1 MRRRQLNGKGQ
12 EMRRLRWAGMLA
24 TAIVLVVAGCSSDD
38 SGGGSGGQAASCKGS
53 VGVMGPFT
61 GDAASIGKEQL
72 NWAKFAVERFNTDN
86 KTSYALVEGD
96 TQLDP
101 AQASTVAQQFL
112 SNDAIKGVVG
122 PAGSQEV
129 EAVGPI
135 YTRANLGF
143 VSGSA
148 TKTTLTDGTRPTF
161 FRVVPRDDV
170 QGPTDATYMIDN
182 LKVKKVMI
190 IDDQTSYSTGLAD
203 ATDQALKGGGVT
215 TSRESV
221 NQKQS
226 DFSSLVS
233 KVSADTDA
241 VFLPWQLAAKAQVFS
256 QQLSE
261 QGKKAIIFGT
271 DGLFSPSD
279 FKADGSYVSSFAPD
293 IKAIPA
299 SADLVSAYSTKYGEF
314 GTFGPPTFAA
324 TQIVLTA
331 MNEACKA
338 GNLDR
343 KSVVDKLKT
352 TNISN
357 SILGSDLKFNSSGD
371 VEGAKFY
378 IFKIQGGKYTLANQ

>member
-1 MRRRQLNGKGQ
+1 MRRS
-12 EMRRLRWAGMLA
+12 RWAGVLA
-24 TAIVLVVAGCSSDD
+24 TAIALAVAGCGGSS
-38 SGGGSGGQAASCKGS
+38 SSSSGGQAASCKGS

-61 GDAASIGKEQL
+61 GDAASVGQEQL
-72 NWAKFAVERFNTDN
+72 NWAKFSLERFNTEN
-86 KTSYALVEGD
+86 KTSYAMVEGD

-112 SNDAIKGVVG
+112 SNGAILGVVG

-135 YTRANLGF
+135 FTRANLGF

-148 TKTTLTDGTRPTF
+148 TRTTLTDGSRPTF
-161 FRVVPRDDV
+161 FRVVSRDDV
-170 QGPTDATYMIDN
+170 QGPQDAKYMIDN
-182 LKVKKVMI
+182 LNAKKVMI

-203 ATDQALKGGGVT
+203 AAEQTLKAGGVT

-226 DFSSLVS
+226 DFSALVS
-233 KVSADTDA
+233 KVAADTDV

-261 QGKKAIIFGT
+261 QGRKAVIFGS
-271 DGLFSPSD
+271 DGLFAPSD
-279 FKADGSYVSSFAPD
+279 FKADGSYVSAFAPD
-293 IKAIPA
+293 IKGIPA
-299 SADLVSAYSTKYGEF
+299 DADLVSAYSAKYGEF
-314 GTFGPPTFAA
+314 GTFGPPTYAA
-324 TQIVLTA
+324 TQVVLTA

-338 GNLDR
+338 GKLDR

-352 TNISN
+352 TSIAN
-357 SILGSDLKFNSSGD
+357 SILGGTLKFDAKGD
-371 VEGAKFY
+371 VDGGKFY
-378 IFKIQGGKYTLANQ
+378 IFRIQGGKYTLVTQ

>member
-1 MRRRQLNGKGQ
+1 MRRS
-12 EMRRLRWAGMLA
+12 RWAG
-24 TAIVLVVAGCSSDD
+24 VLVAAIALLVAGCGDSSN
-38 SGGGSGGQAASCKGS
+38 SSSGGQAASCKGS

-61 GDAASIGKEQL
+61 GDAASIGQEQL
-72 NWAKFAVERFNTDN
+72 NWAKFAVERFNAEN
-86 KTSYALVEGD
+86 KTSYAMVEGD

-112 SNDAIKGVVG
+112 SNSAILGVVG

-148 TKTTLTDGTRPTF
+148 TKTELTDGSRPTF
-161 FRVVPRDDV
+161 FRVVSRDDV
-170 QGPTDATYMIDN
+170 QGPQDARYMIDN
-182 LKVKKVMI
+182 LSAKAVMI

-203 ATDQALKGGGVT
+203 AAEQTLKAGGVT

-221 NQKQS
+221 NQRQS
-226 DFSSLVS
+226 DFSALVS
-233 KVSADTDA
+233 KVAADTDV

-261 QGKKAIIFGT
+261 QGRKAVIFGS
-271 DGLFSPSD
+271 DGLFAPED
-279 FKADGSYVSSFAPD
+279 FKAEGSYVSAFAPD
-293 IKAIPA
+293 IKGIPED
-299 SADLVSAYSTKYGEF
+299 ADLVSAYNAKYGEF
-314 GTFGPPTFAA
+314 GTFGPPTYAA
-324 TQIVLTA
+324 TQVVLTA

-343 KSVVDKLKT
+343 KTVVDKLKT
-352 TNISN
+352 TNIDD
-357 SILGSDLKFNSSGD
+357 SILGGTLKFDAKGD
-371 VEGAKFY
+371 VDGGKFY
-378 IFKIQGGKYTLANQ
+378 IFRIQGGKYNLVTE

>member
-1 MRRRQLNGKGQ
+1 MRRSG
-12 EMRRLRWAGMLA
+12 WAGVLA
-24 TAIVLVVAGCSSDD
+24 MAIALVVAGCGGNSSN
-38 SGGGSGGQAASCKGS
+38 SSSGGQAASCKGS

-61 GDAASIGKEQL
+61 GDAASVGQEQL
-72 NWAKFAVERFNTDN
+72 NWAKFGLERFNADN
-86 KTSYALVEGD
+86 GTSYAMVEGD

-101 AQASTVAQQFL
+101 AQASTVAQQML
-112 SNDAIKGVVG
+112 SNSAILGVVG

-135 YTRANLGF
+135 FTRANLGF

-148 TKTTLTDGTRPTF
+148 TRTTLTDGSRPTF
-161 FRVVPRDDV
+161 FRVVSRDDV
-170 QGPTDATYMIDN
+170 QGPQDAQYMIDS
-182 LKVKKVMI
+182 LKAKKVMV

-203 ATDQALKGGGVT
+203 AAEQTLKAGGVS

-226 DFSSLVS
+226 DFSALVS
-233 KVSADTDA
+233 KVASDTDV

-261 QGKKAIIFGT
+261 QGRKAVIFGS

-279 FKADGSYVSSFAPD
+279 FKAEGSYVSAFAPD
-293 IKAIPA
+293 IKGIPA
-299 SADLVSAYSTKYGEF
+299 DASLVSAYSAKYGEF
-314 GTFGPPTFAA
+314 GTFGPPTYAA
-324 TQIVLTA
+324 TQVVLTA

-338 GNLDR
+338 GKLDR

-352 TNISN
+352 TNIAN
-357 SILGSDLKFNSSGD
+357 SILGGTISFDAKGD
-371 VEGAKFY
+371 VDGGKFY
-378 IFKIQGGKYTLANQ
+378 IFKIQGGKYTLVTQ

>member
-1 MRRRQLNGKGQ
+1 
-12 EMRRLRWAGMLA
+12 MRRLRWAGMLA
-24 TAIVLVVAGCSSDD
+24 TAIALVIAGCSSDK
-38 SGGGSGGQAASCKGS
+38 SSSGGSGGQAASCKGS

-61 GDAASIGKEQL
+61 GDAASIGQEQL
-72 NWAKFAVERFNTDN
+72 NWAKFAVERFNSEN
-86 KTSYALVEGD
+86 KTSFALVEGD
-96 TQLDP
+96 TQLNP

-112 SNDAIKGVVG
+112 SNDAIMGVVG

-129 EAVGPI
+129 EAVGPV

-148 TKTTLTDGTRPTF
+148 TKTTLTDGSRPTF

-170 QGPTDATYMIDN
+170 QGPTDAKYMIDN
-182 LKVKKVMI
+182 LSVKKVMI
-190 IDDQTSYSTGLAD
+190 VDDQTSYSTGLAD
-203 ATDQALKGGGVT
+203 ATDQALKAGSIS

-221 NQKQS
+221 NQQQS

-261 QGKKAIIFGT
+261 QGKKAVIFGT
-271 DGLFSPSD
+271 DGLYSPSD

-293 IKAIPA
+293 INAIPA
-299 SADLVSAYSTKYGEF
+299 DADLISAYSAKYGKF

-331 MNEACKA
+331 MNDACKA

-352 TNISN
+352 TNIDN
-357 SILGSDLKFNSSGD
+357 SILGSTLKFNASGD
-371 VEGAKFY
+371 VEGAQFY
-378 IFKIQGGKYTLANQ
+378 IFKIQGGKYTLVSQ

>member
-1 MRRRQLNGKGQ
+1 
-12 EMRRLRWAGMLA
+12 MRRLRWAGMLA
-24 TAIVLVVAGCSSDD
+24 TVIALVVAGCGSDKSS
-38 SGGGSGGQAASCKGS
+38 SSGSGGQATSCKGS

-61 GDAASIGKEQL
+61 GDAASIGQEQL
-72 NWAKFAVERFNTDN
+72 NWAKFAVERFNADN
-86 KTSYALVEGD
+86 KTSYAMVEGD

-112 SNDAIKGVVG
+112 SNNAIVGVVG

-129 EAVGPI
+129 EAVGPV

-148 TKTTLTDGTRPTF
+148 TKTELTDGSRPTF

-170 QGPTDATYMIDN
+170 QGPTDARYMIDN

-203 ATDQALKGGGVT
+203 TTDAALKAGGVS

-226 DFSSLVS
+226 DFSALVS
-233 KVSADTDA
+233 KVSAGTDA

-261 QGKKAIIFGT
+261 QGKKAVIFGT

-299 SADLVSAYSTKYGEF
+299 DANLVSTFSAKYGEF

-338 GNLDR
+338 GKLDR

-352 TNISN
+352 TNIAD
-357 SILGSDLKFNSSGD
+357 SILGSTLKFDTSGD
-371 VEGAKFY
+371 IEGARFY
-378 IFKIQGGKYTLANQ
+378 IFKIQGGKYNLASQ

>member
-1 MRRRQLNGKGQ
+1 MRRS
-12 EMRRLRWAGMLA
+12 RWAGTLA
-24 TAIVLVVAGCSSDD
+24 TAIALVVAGCGGNDSS
-38 SGGGSGGQAASCKGS
+38 GSGGQAASCKGS

-61 GDAASIGKEQL
+61 GDAAPVGQEQL
-72 NWAKFAVERFNTDN
+72 NWAKFAVERFNADN
-86 KTSYALVEGD
+86 KTSYAMVEGD

-112 SNDAIKGVVG
+112 SNGAIVGVVG

-135 YTRANLGF
+135 FTRASLGF

-148 TKTTLTDGTRPTF
+148 TRTTLTDGSRPTF
-161 FRVVPRDDV
+161 FRVVSRDDE
-170 QGPTDATYMIDN
+170 
-182 LKVKKVMI
+182 
-190 IDDQTSYSTGLAD
+190 TSYSTGLAE
-203 ATDQALKGGGVT
+203 AAEQTLKDGGVAT
-215 TSRESV
+215 TRESV

-226 DFSSLVS
+226 DFSALVS
-233 KVSADTDA
+233 KVAADTDV

-261 QGKKAIIFGT
+261 QGGKAVIFGS

-279 FKADGSYVSSFAPD
+279 FKTDGSYVSAFAPD

-299 SADLVSAYSTKYGEF
+299 DADLVSAFSAKYGEF
-314 GTFGPPTFAA
+314 GTFGPPTYAA
-324 TQIVLTA
+324 TQVVLTA

-338 GNLDR
+338 GKLDR

-352 TNISN
+352 TSIAN
-357 SILGSDLKFNSSGD
+357 SILGGTLKFDAKGD
-371 VEGAKFY
+371 VDGGKFY
-378 IFKIQGGKYTLANQ
+378 IFRIQGGKYTLVTQ

>member
-1 MRRRQLNGKGQ
+1 
-12 EMRRLRWAGMLA
+12 MRRLRWAGTLA
-24 TAIVLVVAGCSSDD
+24 TAIALVVAGC
-38 SGGGSGGQAASCKGS
+38 GGDNSAGSGGQAASCKGS

-61 GDAASIGKEQL
+61 GDAASIGQEQL
-72 NWAKFAVERFNTDN
+72 NWAKFAVDRFNTDN
-86 KTSYALVEGD
+86 KTSYAMVEGD

-112 SNDAIKGVVG
+112 SNDAIVGVVG

-148 TKTTLTDGTRPTF
+148 TKTELTDGSRPTF

-170 QGPTDATYMIDN
+170 QGPTDAKYMIDN

-203 ATDQALKGGGVT
+203 ATDTALKAGGVS
-215 TSRESV
+215 TSRDSV

-226 DFSSLVS
+226 DFSALVS
-233 KVSADTDA
+233 KVGADTDA

-261 QGKKAIIFGT
+261 QGKKALIFGT
-271 DGLFSPSD
+271 DGLYSPSD
-279 FKADGSYVSSFAPD
+279 FKAEGSYVSSFAPD

-299 SADLVSAYSTKYGEF
+299 DAALVSAYGAKYGEF

-324 TQIVLTA
+324 TQIVLNA

-338 GNLDR
+338 GKLDR
-343 KSVVDKLKT
+343 KRVVDKLET
-352 TNISN
+352 TNIAN
-357 SILGSDLKFNSSGD
+357 SILGSTLKFNTSGD
-371 VEGAKFY
+371 IEGAQFY
-378 IFKIQGGKYTLANQ
+378 IFRIQGGKYTLASQ

>member
-1 MRRRQLNGKGQ
+1 
-12 EMRRLRWAGMLA
+12 MRRLRLAGMLA
-24 TAIVLVVAGCSSDD
+24 TAIALVIAGCSSGK
-38 SGGGSGGQAASCKGS
+38 SSSSGSGGQAASCKGS

-61 GDAASIGKEQL
+61 GDAASIGQEQL
-72 NWAKFAVERFNTDN
+72 NWAKFGLERFNAEN
-86 KTSYALVEGD
+86 KTSYAIVEGD
-96 TQLDP
+96 TQLNP

-112 SNDAIKGVVG
+112 SNDAILGVVG

-135 YTRANLGF
+135 FTRSKLGF

-148 TKTTLTDGTRPTF
+148 TKTTLTDGSRPTF

-170 QGPTDATYMIDN
+170 QGPTDANYMIDK
-182 LKVKKVMI
+182 LGVKKVMI
-190 IDDQTSYSTGLAD
+190 VDDQTSYSTGLAD
-203 ATDQALKGGGVT
+203 ATEQALKTGGVA

-221 NQKQS
+221 NQQQS

-261 QGKKAIIFGT
+261 QGKKAVIFGS
-271 DGLFSPSD
+271 DGLYSPSD

-293 IKAIPA
+293 INAIPA
-299 SADLVSAYSTKYGEF
+299 DAGLVTAYSAKYGKF
-314 GTFGPPTFAA
+314 GTFGPPTYAA

-343 KSVVDKLKT
+343 TSVVDKLKT
-352 TNISN
+352 TNIDN
-357 SILGSDLKFNSSGD
+357 SILGSTLKFNASGD
-371 VEGAKFY
+371 VEGAQFY
-378 IFKIQGGKYTLANQ
+378 IFKIQGGKYSLVSQ

>member
-1 MRRRQLNGKGQ
+1 
-12 EMRRLRWAGMLA
+12 MLA
-24 TAIVLVVAGCSSDD
+24 TAIALVVAGCSSDN
-38 SGGGSGGQAASCKGS
+38 SSGGSGGQAASCKGS

-61 GDAASIGKEQL
+61 GDAASIGQEQL
-72 NWAKFAVERFNTDN
+72 NWAKFAVERFNSEN

-129 EAVGPI
+129 EAVGPV

-148 TKTTLTDGTRPTF
+148 TKTTLTDGSRPTF

-170 QGPTDATYMIDN
+170 QGPTDAKYMIDN
-182 LKVKKVMI
+182 LNVKKVMI
-190 IDDQTSYSTGLAD
+190 VDDQTSYSTGLAD
-203 ATDQALKGGGVT
+203 ATDQALKAGGVT
-215 TSRESV
+215 TSRDSV
-221 NQKQS
+221 NQKQG

-261 QGKKAIIFGT
+261 QGKKAVIFGT
-271 DGLFSPSD
+271 DGLYSPSD

-293 IKAIPA
+293 IKSIPA
-299 SADLVSAYSTKYGEF
+299 DADIVSAFSAKYGEF

-352 TNISN
+352 TNITD

-371 VEGAKFY
+371 VEGAQFY
-378 IFKIQGGKYTLANQ
+378 IFKIQGGKYTLVSQ

>member
-1 MRRRQLNGKGQ
+1 MRR
-12 EMRRLRWAGMLA
+12 MRWAGVLA
-24 TAIVLVVAGCSSDD
+24 TAIALVVAGCGNDSNKSS
-38 SGGGSGGQAASCKGS
+38 SGGGGAASCKGS

-61 GDAASIGKEQL
+61 GDAASIGQEQL
-72 NWAKFAVERFNTDN
+72 NWSKFALERFNSEN
-86 KTSYALVEGD
+86 KTSYQLVEGD

-112 SNDAIKGVVG
+112 SNDAIVGVVG

-129 EAVGPI
+129 EAVGPVF
-135 YTRANLGF
+135 TRANLGF

-148 TKTTLTDGTRPTF
+148 TKTTLTDGSRPTF
-161 FRVVPRDDV
+161 FRVVSRDDV
-170 QGPTDATYMIDN
+170 QGPQDARYMMEN
-182 LKVKKVMI
+182 LKAKAVMI

-203 ATDQALKGGGVT
+203 AAEQTLKAGGVT
-215 TSRESV
+215 TTRESV

-226 DFSSLVS
+226 DFSALVS
-233 KVSADTDA
+233 KVSADTDV

-261 QGKKAIIFGT
+261 QGGKAVIFGS

-279 FKADGSYVSSFAPD
+279 FKADGSYVSAFAPD
-293 IKAIPA
+293 IKGIPA
-299 SADLVSAYSTKYGEF
+299 DADLVSAYSAKYGEF
-314 GTFGPPTFAA
+314 GTFGPPMFAA
-324 TQIVLTA
+324 TQVVLTA

-338 GNLDR
+338 GKLDR

-357 SILGSDLKFNSSGD
+357 SILGGSIKFTDKGD
-371 VEGAKFY
+371 VDGGRFY
-378 IFKIQGGKYTLANQ
+378 IFKISGGKYSLVTQ

>member
-1 MRRRQLNGKGQ
+1 
-12 EMRRLRWAGMLA
+12 MRRLRWAGMLA

-38 SGGGSGGQAASCKGS
+38 SGGAGGQAASCNGS

-72 NWAKFAVERFNTDN
+72 NWAKFAVERFNSEN
-86 KTSYALVEGD
+86 KTNYALVEGD

-135 YTRANLGF
+135 YTRAGLGF

-148 TKTTLTDGTRPTF
+148 TKTDLTDGSRPTF

-170 QGPTDATYMIDN
+170 QGPTDAKYMIDN

-203 ATDQALKGGGVT
+203 ATDGALKGGGVT

-261 QGKKAIIFGT
+261 QGKKAVIFGT
-271 DGLFSPSD
+271 DGLFAPED

-299 SADLVSAYSTKYGEF
+299 SADLVSAFTAKYGEF
-314 GTFGPPTFAA
+314 GTFGPPTYAA

-343 KSVVDKLKT
+343 KGVVDKLKT
-352 TNISN
+352 TNVSN

-371 VEGAKFY
+371 VDGAQFY
-378 IFKIQGGKYTLANQ
+378 IFKIQGGKYTLATQ

>member
-1 MRRRQLNGKGQ
+1 
-12 EMRRLRWAGMLA
+12 MRRLRWAGMLA

-38 SGGGSGGQAASCKGS
+38 SGGSGGSGGQAASCNGS

-72 NWAKFAVERFNTDN
+72 NWAKFAVERFNSEN
-86 KTSYALVEGD
+86 KTNYALVEGD

-135 YTRANLGF
+135 YTRAGLGF

-148 TKTTLTDGTRPTF
+148 TKTDLTDGSRPTF

-170 QGPTDATYMIDN
+170 QGPTDAKYMIDN

-203 ATDQALKGGGVT
+203 ATDGTLKSGGVT

-271 DGLFSPSD
+271 DGLFAPED

-299 SADLVSAYSTKYGEF
+299 SADLVSAFTAKYGEF
-314 GTFGPPTFAA
+314 GTFGPPTYAA

-343 KSVVDKLKT
+343 KGVVDKLKT
-352 TNISN
+352 TNVSN

-371 VEGAKFY
+371 VDGAQFY
-378 IFKIQGGKYTLANQ
+378 IFKIQGGKYTLATQ

>member
-1 MRRRQLNGKGQ
+1 
-12 EMRRLRWAGMLA
+12 MRRLRWAGMLA
-24 TAIVLVVAGCSSDD
+24 TAMVLVIAGCSSDKS

-61 GDAASIGKEQL
+61 GDAAAIGQEQL
-72 NWAKFAVERFNTDN
+72 NWAKFALERFNSEN

-148 TKTTLTDGTRPTF
+148 TKTTLTDGSRPTF

-170 QGPTDATYMIDN
+170 QGPTDAKYMIDN
-182 LKVKKVMI
+182 LSVKKVMI
-190 IDDQTSYSTGLAD
+190 VDDQTSYSTGLAD
-203 ATDQALKGGGVT
+203 ATDQALKAGGVT

-261 QGKKAIIFGT
+261 QGKKAVIFGT
-271 DGLFSPSD
+271 DGLYSPSD

-293 IKAIPA
+293 INSIPA
-299 SADLVSAYSTKYGEF
+299 DADLVSAYSAKYGKF

-352 TNISN
+352 TNIDN
-357 SILGSDLKFNSSGD
+357 SILGSTLKFNASGD
-371 VEGAKFY
+371 VEGAQFY
-378 IFKIQGGKYTLANQ
+378 IFKIQGGKYTLVSQ

>member
-1 MRRRQLNGKGQ
+1 
-12 EMRRLRWAGMLA
+12 MLVA
-24 TAIVLVVAGCSSDD
+24 AIALLVAGCGDSSN
-38 SGGGSGGQAASCKGS
+38 SSSGGQAASCKGS

-61 GDAASIGKEQL
+61 GDAASIGQEQL
-72 NWAKFAVERFNTDN
+72 NWAKFAVERFNAEN
-86 KTSYALVEGD
+86 KTSYAMVEGD

-112 SNDAIKGVVG
+112 SNSAILGVVG

-148 TKTTLTDGTRPTF
+148 TKTELTDGSRPTF
-161 FRVVPRDDV
+161 FRVVSRDDV
-170 QGPTDATYMIDN
+170 QGPQDARYMIDN
-182 LKVKKVMI
+182 LSAKAVMI

-203 ATDQALKGGGVT
+203 AAEQTLKAGGVT

-226 DFSSLVS
+226 DFSALVS
-233 KVSADTDA
+233 KVAADTDV

-261 QGKKAIIFGT
+261 QGRKAVIFGS
-271 DGLFSPSD
+271 DGLFAPED
-279 FKADGSYVSSFAPD
+279 FKAEGSYVSAFAPD
-293 IKAIPA
+293 IKGIPED
-299 SADLVSAYSTKYGEF
+299 ADLVSAYNAKYGEF
-314 GTFGPPTFAA
+314 GTFGPPTYAA
-324 TQIVLTA
+324 TQVVLTA

-343 KSVVDKLKT
+343 KTVVDKLKT
-352 TNISN
+352 TNIDD
-357 SILGSDLKFNSSGD
+357 SILGGTLKFDAKGD
-371 VEGAKFY
+371 VDGGKFY
-378 IFKIQGGKYTLANQ
+378 IFRIQGGKYNLVTE

>member
-1 MRRRQLNGKGQ
+1 MRR
-12 EMRRLRWAGMLA
+12 MRWAGVLA
-24 TAIVLVVAGCSSDD
+24 TAIALVVGGCGGNSSDSNSS
-38 SGGGSGGQAASCKGS
+38 SGGSAASCKGS
-53 VGVMGPFT
+53 VDVMGPFT
-61 GDAASIGKEQL
+61 GDAASIGQEQL
-72 NWAKFAVERFNTDN
+72 NWSKFALERFNSDN
-86 KTSYALVEGD
+86 KTSYQLVEGD

-112 SNDAIKGVVG
+112 SNDAIVGVVG

-129 EAVGPI
+129 EAVGPVF
-135 YTRANLGF
+135 TRANLGF

-148 TKTTLTDGTRPTF
+148 TKTTLTDGSRPTF
-161 FRVVPRDDV
+161 FRVVSRDDV
-170 QGPTDATYMIDN
+170 QGPQDAKYMIDN
-182 LKVKKVMI
+182 LKAKKVMI

-203 ATDQALKGGGVT
+203 AADQTLKAGGAA

-226 DFSSLVS
+226 DFSALVS
-233 KVSADTDA
+233 KVGADTDV

-261 QGKKAIIFGT
+261 QGGKAVIFAS

-279 FKADGSYVSSFAPD
+279 FKADGSYVSAFAPD
-293 IKAIPA
+293 IKGIPA
-299 SADLVSAYSTKYGEF
+299 DADLVSAYSAKCGEF
-314 GTFGPPTFAA
+314 GTFGPPMYAA
-324 TQIVLTA
+324 TQAVLGA

-343 KSVVDKLKT
+343 KGVVSKLKT

-357 SILGSDLKFNSSGD
+357 SILGGSLKFNSSGD
-371 VEGAKFY
+371 VDGGRFY
-378 IFKIQGGKYTLANQ
+378 IFKISGGNYSLVTQ

>member
-1 MRRRQLNGKGQ
+1 
-12 EMRRLRWAGMLA
+12 MRRLRWAGMLA
-24 TAIVLVVAGCSSDD
+24 TAMVLVIAGCSSDKS
-38 SGGGSGGQAASCKGS
+38 SGTGGQAASCNGS

-61 GDAASIGKEQL
+61 GDAASIGQEQL
-72 NWAKFAVERFNTDN
+72 NWAKFAVERFNSEN

-96 TQLDP
+96 TQLNP

-129 EAVGPI
+129 EAVGPV

-148 TKTTLTDGTRPTF
+148 TKTTLTDGSRPTF

-170 QGPTDATYMIDN
+170 QGPTDAKYMIDN
-182 LKVKKVMI
+182 LSVKKVMI
-190 IDDQTSYSTGLAD
+190 VDDQTSYSTGLAD
-203 ATDQALKGGGVT
+203 ATDQALKAGGVT

-221 NQKQS
+221 NQQQS

-261 QGKKAIIFGT
+261 QGKKAVIFGT
-271 DGLFSPSD
+271 DGLYSPSD

-293 IKAIPA
+293 INSIPA
-299 SADLVSAYSTKYGEF
+299 DADLVSAYSAKYGKF

-352 TNISN
+352 TNITN
-357 SILGSDLKFNSSGD
+357 SILGSDLKFNASGD
-371 VEGAKFY
+371 VEGAQFY
-378 IFKIQGGKYTLANQ
+378 IFKIQGGKYTLVSQ

>member
-1 MRRRQLNGKGQ
+1 
-12 EMRRLRWAGMLA
+12 MLA
-24 TAIVLVVAGCSSDD
+24 TAMVLVIAGCSSDKS
-38 SGGGSGGQAASCKGS
+38 SGTGGQAASCNGS

-61 GDAASIGKEQL
+61 GDAASIGQEQL
-72 NWAKFAVERFNTDN
+72 NWAKFAVERFNSEN

-96 TQLDP
+96 TQLNP

-129 EAVGPI
+129 EAVGPV

-148 TKTTLTDGTRPTF
+148 TKTTLTDGSRPTF

-170 QGPTDATYMIDN
+170 QGPTDAKYMIDN
-182 LKVKKVMI
+182 LSVKKVMI
-190 IDDQTSYSTGLAD
+190 VDDQTSYSTGLAD
-203 ATDQALKGGGVT
+203 ATDQALKAGGVT

-221 NQKQS
+221 NQQQS

-261 QGKKAIIFGT
+261 QGKKAVIFGT
-271 DGLFSPSD
+271 DGLYSPSD

-293 IKAIPA
+293 INSIPA
-299 SADLVSAYSTKYGEF
+299 DADLVSAYSAKYGKF

-352 TNISN
+352 TNITN
-357 SILGSDLKFNSSGD
+357 SILGSDLKFNASGD
-371 VEGAKFY
+371 VEGAQFY
-378 IFKIQGGKYTLANQ
+378 IFKIQGGKYTLVSQ

>member
-1 MRRRQLNGKGQ
+1 
-12 EMRRLRWAGMLA
+12 MRRLRWAGMLA

-72 NWAKFAVERFNTDN
+72 NWAKFAVERFNSEN
-86 KTSYALVEGD
+86 QTSYALVEGD

-148 TKTTLTDGTRPTF
+148 TKTTLTDGSRPTF

-170 QGPTDATYMIDN
+170 QGPTDAKYMIDN

-203 ATDQALKGGGVT
+203 ATDEALKAGGVT

-261 QGKKAIIFGT
+261 QGKKATIFGT

-299 SADLVSAYSTKYGEF
+299 DADVVSAYSAKYGEF
-314 GTFGPPTFAA
+314 GTFGPPTYAA

-352 TNISN
+352 TNLSN

-371 VEGAKFY
+371 VEGAQFY
-378 IFKIQGGKYTLANQ
+378 IFKIQGGKYVLASQ